1 MKAKH
6 ILLQGHNCSK
16 PNCKVQQHCAALVII
31 CNCQSAYTCK
41 CTLCRGSHPYYF
53 ISSKILLDFI
63 CQKLCKKGCWCF
75 EDRWDMES
83 FERFLYLLGDCN
95 VLAGSLLSVVHLS
108 HLNRTYYLNT
118 STLQHLS
125 HLPYY
130 HLPALIVPRSGR
142 LSDTW
147 IHTRFFLRRQNSWL
161 SFAPHRKY
169 NVNLLFCT
177 KKAQTADQV
186 PMMIILDLH
195 LRMIS
200 TQCMNH

>member
-6 ILLQGHNCSK
+6 ILLQGHKCSK
-16 PNCKVQQHCAALVII
+16 PNCKVQQHCVAPVII
-31 CNCQSAYTCK
+31 CHCQSAYTANVHFV
-41 CTLCRGSHPYYF
+41 GGVIHYF

-83 FERFLYLLGDCN
+83 FERFLYLLGACN

-125 HLPYY
+125 HLNRTPTLLPPTSLNCSSLRETQRHLDPYTIF
-130 HLPALIVPRSGR
+130 PP
-142 LSDTW
+142 
-147 IHTRFFLRRQNSWL
+147 Q
-161 SFAPHRKY
+161 
-169 NVNLLFCT
+169 T
-177 KKAQTADQV
+177 K
-186 PMMIILDLH
+186 
-195 LRMIS
+195 
-200 TQCMNH
+200 